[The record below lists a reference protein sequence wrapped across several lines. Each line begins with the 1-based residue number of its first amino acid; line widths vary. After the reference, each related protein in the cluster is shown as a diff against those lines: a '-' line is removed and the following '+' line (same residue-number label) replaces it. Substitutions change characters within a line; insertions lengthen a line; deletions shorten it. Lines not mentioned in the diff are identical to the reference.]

1 MEQKRSDGSDIMKCL
16 ICGGD
21 SAGEVCNKCS
31 RLEKILYQKE
41 WSYKEGMIIKKTEEF
56 RIAVS
61 NMRISG
67 RVAISDNPKGLNAR
81 LDNMTHYLLNVQ
93 DCTQTTYQGKKT
105 VMVAIESSSGD
116 SAKYKRFCFLPG
128 FDEADQFI
136 AAIAEGKQKA
146 STLTDR
152 IRQTNGLSSSTPAA
166 STAAPASFASVSAVN
181 ASAQQAASTPAAA
194 PAPAPTPVAA
204 APTPT
209 PVAPAPAPEP
219 TPVAAT
225 PTSAPTAEA
234 TNNYDTVALSSIASD
249 INEFETKIK
258 KLKVLRDNGIL
269 SEEEYL
275 AEKKKLVSIF

>member
-1 MEQKRSDGSDIMKCL
+1 MKCL

-194 PAPAPTPVAA
+194 PTPAPAPTPVAA

-209 PVAPAPAPEP
+209 PVAPAPVAPAPAPEP

-225 PTSAPTAEA
+225 PASAPTAEA

>member
-1 MEQKRSDGSDIMKCL
+1 MKCL

-41 WSYKEGMIIKKTEEF
+41 WSYKEGMIIKKTEDF
-56 RIAVS
+56 RIAIS

-67 RVAISDNPKGLNAR
+67 RVAISDNPKGMNAR

-93 DCTQTTYQGKKT
+93 ECTQTTYQGKKT
-105 VMVAIESSSGD
+105 VMVVIESNLGD
-116 SAKYKRFCFLPG
+116 GRAYKRYCFLPG

-136 AAIAEGKQKA
+136 AAIADGKQKA
-146 STLTDR
+146 STLTDK
-152 IRQTNGLSSSTPAA
+152 IRQTSGLASSTPA
-166 STAAPASFASVSAVN
+166 SSSAPASFASVAAVN
-181 ASAQQAASTPAAA
+181 ASVKQVA
-194 PAPAPTPVAA
+194 PAPVAPTPVT
-204 APTPT
+204 PTPVTPT
-209 PVAPAPAPEP
+209 PVAPTQAASAPA
-219 TPVAAT
+219 T
-225 PTSAPTAEA
+225 PTAEA
-234 TNNYDTVALSSIASD
+234 TGNYDTVALSSIASD

>member
-1 MEQKRSDGSDIMKCL
+1 MKCL

-181 ASAQQAASTPAAA
+181 ASAQQAASTPA
-194 PAPAPTPVAA
+194 PAPTPVAA
-204 APTPT
+204 EPTPT
-209 PVAPAPAPEP
+209 PVAPTPAAPAPEPAVAP

-225 PTSAPTAEA
+225 PTPAAPTPTAEA

>member
-1 MEQKRSDGSDIMKCL
+1 MKCL

>member
-1 MEQKRSDGSDIMKCL
+1 MKCL

-152 IRQTNGLSSSTPAA
+152 IRQTNGLSSSAPAA

-209 PVAPAPAPEP
+209 PVAPAPVAPAPAPEP

>member
-1 MEQKRSDGSDIMKCL
+1 MKCL

-209 PVAPAPAPEP
+209 PVAPAPVAPAPAPEP

>member
-1 MEQKRSDGSDIMKCL
+1 MKCL
-16 ICGGD
+16 ICSGD

-31 RLEKILYQKE
+31 RLEKILYQRE
-41 WSYKEGMIIKKTEEF
+41 WSYKEGMIIKKTEDF

-67 RVAISDNPKGLNAR
+67 RVAISDNTKGLNAR
-81 LDNMTHYLLNVQ
+81 LDNMSHYLLNVQ

-105 VMVAIESSSGD
+105 VMVSIESSSGD
-116 SAKYKRFCFLPG
+116 NPRYKRYCFLPG
-128 FDEADQFI
+128 FDEADQFV

-146 STLTDR
+146 ATLTER
-152 IRQTNGLSSSTPAA
+152 IRQTNGLSSST
-166 STAAPASFASVSAVN
+166 AAPVATEASFASVSAVT
-181 ASAQQAASTPAAA
+181 ASAQKAVTES
-194 PAPAPTPVAA
+194 APTPVAPPPTPA
-204 APTPT
+204 VASTPTPTPTPT
-209 PVAPAPAPEP
+209 PVAP
-219 TPVAAT
+219 
-225 PTSAPTAEA
+225 TAET

>member
-1 MEQKRSDGSDIMKCL
+1 MKDGRDSMKCL

-41 WSYKEGMIIKKTEEF
+41 WSHKEGMIIKKTEDF
-56 RIAVS
+56 RIAIS

-67 RVAISDNPKGLNAR
+67 RVAISDNSKGMNAR

-93 DCTQTTYQGKKT
+93 ECTQTTYQGKKT
-105 VMVAIESSSGD
+105 VMVVVESSSGD
-116 SAKYKRFCFLPG
+116 GGSYKRYCFLPG

-136 AAIAEGKQKA
+136 AAIADGKQKA
-146 STLTDR
+146 STLTEK
-152 IRQTNGLSSSTPAA
+152 IRQTSGLASSTPVSPAP
-166 STAAPASFASVSAVN
+166 TPASFASVAAVN
-181 ASAQQAASTPAAA
+181 ASAQQAAAIPT
-194 PAPAPTPVAA
+194 PAPTPVVPA
-204 APTPT
+204 PT
-209 PVAPAPAPEP
+209 PVAPAPAPAPVP
-219 TPVAAT
+219 TPVSPAPAPVPAA
-225 PTSAPTAEA
+225 APGA
-234 TNNYDTVALSSIASD
+234 NGNYDTVALSSIASD